1 MCFWHHS
8 NTFRFAVV
16 LFLQIEGECE
26 REMGGNPLPLPP
38 LTSVSDPDYPLPP
51 LAGRAPWRPMS
62 DLTNFFVPKA
72 RKVDLGLPERAKT
85 SYTYAKVRLGR
96 FGSAKV
102 QKVQLFALLRF
113 GPPRTG
119 KNAVH
124 VCKNAKVTFC
134 NFFIFRKIKSSIT
147 F

>member
-1 MCFWHHS
+1 MLFWHHS

-16 LFLQIEGECE
+16 LFLQLEGECE
-26 REMGGNPLPLPP
+26 REMRGNPLPPP

-51 LAGRAPWRPMS
+51 LAGRAPWRPMGG
-62 DLTNFFVPKA
+62 LTSFLAPKA
-72 RKVDLGLPERAKT
+72 QKVILDLPDRAKT

-113 GPPRTG
+113 GPPRSSQ
-119 KNAVH
+119 NAVH
-124 VCKNAKVTFC
+124 VCKNAKVTFY
-134 NFFIFRKIKSSIT
+134 NFFIFWKFKNFFT

>member
-1 MCFWHHS
+1 MAVALKPGL
-8 NTFRFAVV
+8 TLTARRTRFFA
-16 LFLQIEGECE
+16 
-26 REMGGNPLPLPP
+26 
-38 LTSVSDPDYPLPP
+38 
-51 LAGRAPWRPMS
+51 
-62 DLTNFFVPKA
+62 PKA
-72 RKVDLGLPERAKT
+72 QKVILDLPERAKT

-134 NFFIFRKIKSSIT
+134 NFFIFRNFKKSSL
-147 F
+147 FDR